1 MQERRKVTR
10 TRVLKA
16 VKMLIGKSSVI
27 DCVARDLTN
36 IGAGLQVP
44 SANGLPEYLD
54 LTLDAGRSI
63 RRCRLVWRKLNRAG
77 VDFSELA
84 ARFPSKLIS
93 GETQVFLPAV

>member
-1 MQERRKVTR
+1 MQERRRVTR

-16 VKMLIGKSSVI
+16 AKMLLGSVI

-63 RRCRLVWRKLNRAG
+63 RRCRLVWRKLNGAG
-77 VDFSELA
+77 VE
-84 ARFPSKLIS
+84 
-93 GETQVFLPAV
+93 FL